1 MSDASSGSGRHRALV
16 AADDAGVSGLAL
28 RAFYALL
35 LRDAR
40 VVTREKGKFLI
51 RTVSQPLMLVF
62 VFTYVFPAIGQGFEV
77 GADRTFTDVLVPGVL
92 AITVMIKGIQAV
104 ALPLVQE
111 FGYTRE
117 VEDRVMAPLP
127 IWAVALAKVVSG
139 AVQALIAALIV
150 FPIVLLVPVQPV
162 TMDIVWPALIAMLLL
177 GSIVSSAFGLVLGT
191 AFEPKTV
198 PLMFSVIIL
207 PITFLGATYYSWAD
221 LGPIRWLQIAT
232 LLNPLVYVS
241 EGFRFALTPQLPH
254 MDPMGLFSALTVLAI
269 AICYLG
275 ARGFRRQV
283 LS

>member
-1 MSDASSGSGRHRALV
+1 MSSSHP
-16 AADDAGVSGLAL
+16 AAGAPVDRLLPL
-28 RAFYALL
+28 RAFAALL
-35 LRDAR
+35 ARDAH
-40 VVTREKGKFLI
+40 VVTREKGRFLI

-62 VFTYVFPAIGQGFEV
+62 VFTYVFPAIGQGFEA
-77 GADRTFTDVLVPGVL
+77 GAGRTFTDVLVPGVL

-127 IWAVALAKVVSG
+127 VGAVAIAKIASG

-150 FPIVLLVPVQPV
+150 FPIVLLVPAEPV
-162 TMDIVWPALIAMLLL
+162 SLDIHWPGLLAMLVLAPV
-177 GSIVSSAFGLVLGT
+177 VSSAFGLVLGT
-191 AFEPKTV
+191 FFEPRTV

-221 LGPIRWLQIAT
+221 LGPLRWLQIAT
-232 LLNPLVYVS
+232 LANPLVYVS
-241 EGFRFALTPQLPH
+241 EGFRFALTSQLPH
-254 MDPMGLFSALTVLAI
+254 MDPRAIFTALVLLSGTISYA
-269 AICYLG
+269 G
-275 ARGFRRQV
+275 ARGFKARV